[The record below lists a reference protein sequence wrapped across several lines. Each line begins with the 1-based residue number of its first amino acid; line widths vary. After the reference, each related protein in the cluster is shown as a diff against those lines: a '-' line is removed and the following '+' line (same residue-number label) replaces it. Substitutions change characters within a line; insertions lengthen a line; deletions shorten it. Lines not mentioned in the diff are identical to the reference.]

1 MVAQSRLDVLTQL
14 GCPLSEDERRHY
26 LALQQLA
33 DRVAHA
39 GRSAQVMRHDELDT

>member
-1 MVAQSRLDVLTQL
+1 
-14 GCPLSEDERRHY
+14 
-26 LALQQLA
+26 LQQLA